1 MFLITSEENF
11 YGGTNK
17 KFEDGKVFKAQLKR
31 GKWIEI
37 FLSVTYIHSMI
48 SKQGSI
54 LFMVLK
60 KMMAGKNSNFLKKI
74 INAIT

>member
-1 MFLITSEENF
+1 MEELIRLRN
-11 YGGTNK
+11 
-17 KFEDGKVFKAQLKR
+17 EDRKVFKAQLKR

>member
-1 MFLITSEENF
+1 MITPDEKF

-37 FLSVTYIHSMI
+37 FFSVTYTHSMI
-48 SKQGSI
+48 SRARLHSFHGAEKNDG
-54 LFMVLK
+54 
-60 KMMAGKNSNFLKKI
+60 GKEIQNC
-74 INAIT
+74 

>member
-1 MFLITSEENF
+1 MEEL
-11 YGGTNK
+11 YK
-17 KFEDGKVFKAQLKR
+17 KFEDGKVFKAQLKT

>member
-1 MFLITSEENF
+1 MITSEEKI

-17 KFEDGKVFKAQLKR
+17 KFEDRKVFKAQLKR

-37 FLSVTYIHSMI
+37 FLSVTYIHSKI

-60 KMMAGKNSNFLKKI
+60 KMMAGKNSNSLKKI

>member
-1 MFLITSEENF
+1 MEEL
-11 YGGTNK
+11 YK

-37 FLSVTYIHSMI
+37 FLSVTHIHSMI